1 MACFCSMGC
10 LWAVKARNARRE
22 IAVAADKPE
31 GKSSN
36 DVVNACRRI
45 FGERRVGHTG
55 TLDPLATGALVVCVG
70 PATRLDAYMVGHDK
84 TYDVRISFGAAT
96 DTDDKLGEVI
106 RTLDVPAQVCDPEF
120 AQVILSGFVGKQ
132 KQMPPAYSAIKK
144 GGVKA
149 CDAAR
154 KGNVIALEP
163 RDIEVYSAELLDLE
177 RDPRADSIWSDVRF
191 SVSKGTYIRALA
203 RDVGAACET
212 CAHVET
218 LRRTRAGV
226 LDVEDCLSL
235 DALERYGIEAAIDPV
250 FLLESRMAF
259 LDDGAYADVCNGKPL
274 HASELSVYEAPHR
287 FDADDCGP
295 RRCAVP
301 ATSPLH
307 DGELVCL
314 VYGNDLKALYAF
326 DAKTG
331 KVSPHVFSRSYAWQK
346 SIRSTK
352 HSTTHCLLAL
362 RARSACSTVCI
373 GAIGSLSTRRSAP
386 LQKAAASRSPSLST
400 STPMSVFMLIA

>member
-1 MACFCSMGC
+1 MKRGDSGMC
-10 LWAVKARNARRE
+10 LV
-22 IAVAADKPE
+22 VGVDKPE
-31 GKSSN
+31 GKSSH

-70 PATRLDAYMVGHDK
+70 PATRLDAYMAGHDK

-177 RDPRADSIWSDVRF
+177 RDPRADTLVGCDAVAFQGVERQAVFHIKHASSRAAQRF

-235 DALERYGIEAAIDPV
+235 DALERYGVEAAIDPV

-259 LDDGAYADVCNGKPL
+259 LDDEAYADVCNGKPL
-274 HASELSVYEAPHR
+274 HASELPVYEAPHR

-331 KVSPHVFSRSYAWQK
+331 KV
-346 SIRSTK
+346 
-352 HSTTHCLLAL
+352 HCLLAL

-386 LQKAAASRSPSLST
+386 LQKAAASRSPLLST